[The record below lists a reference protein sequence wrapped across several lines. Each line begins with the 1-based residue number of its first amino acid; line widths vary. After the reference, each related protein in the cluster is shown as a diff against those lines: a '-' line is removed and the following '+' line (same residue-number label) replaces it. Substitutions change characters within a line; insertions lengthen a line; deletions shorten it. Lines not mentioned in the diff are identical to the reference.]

1 MKHSFDP
8 KEIKNIAAFIKETAA
23 TQAYDILLSSGPSS
37 FEDDFPVRKFI
48 DKLIIYYSDK
58 EEYGKCAKLQTIQE
72 HWVSDKLISEF
83 YKTND
88 S

>member
-8 KEIKNIAAFIKETAA
+8 KEIENIAAFIKESAA
-23 TQAYDILLSSGPSS
+23 KQAYDILLSSGPSS
-37 FEDDFPVRKFI
+37 FEEDFPVRRFI
-48 DKLIIYYSDK
+48 DKLIAHYSDK
-58 EEYGKCAKLQTIQE
+58 EEYGKCAKLQTVQE

-88 S
+88 

>member
-8 KEIKNIAAFIKETAA
+8 KEIANIAAFIKESAA
-23 TQAYDILLSSGPSS
+23 TQAYDILLSNGPSS
-37 FEDDFPVRKFI
+37 FEDEFPVRRFI
-48 DKLIIYYSDK
+48 DKLIIHYSNK

-72 HWVSDKLISEF
+72 QWVSDKLISEF

-88 S
+88 